1 MKYLLKLGR
10 GENKVIEADNLEK
23 LLYLASYEY
32 CDYYTVHDAGDIS
45 DMLDWDNGDD
55 KAFTARIHR
64 TIKTLK
70 QGYHVVF
77 GDKTAKFK
85 PNELNTISDVER
97 IMKRAGASGFTIEE
111 IEGV

>member
-10 GENKVIEADNLEK
+10 GENKVIEAGSLEK
-23 LLYLASYEY
+23 LLYLASFEY

-45 DMLDWDNGDD
+45 DMLNWDNGDD

-64 TIKTLK
+64 TIRTLK

-85 PNELNTISDVER
+85 PNELKAISDVER

-111 IEGV
+111 II

>member
-1 MKYLLKLGR
+1 MSKYVLKLSKD
-10 GENKVIEADNLEK
+10 ENKVIEASSMER
-23 LLYLASYEY
+23 LLYLACFEY

-45 DMLDWDNGDD
+45 DILSWDNGDD

-70 QGYHVVF
+70 EGYHVVF

-85 PNELNTISDVER
+85 PNELTAISDVEKV
-97 IMKRAGASGFTIEE
+97 MKRAGACGFTIEE
-111 IEGV
+111 VI